1 MGQGASAARL
11 VVVNRYYAS
20 VGWATEPGRATCERG
35 SGYRC
40 SGQPTGKGVEC
51 WAPRS
56 HLLSSGAQR
65 QVHARLGHPRFLSQ
79 QATTDFITVCSS
91 APCPA
96 AAGHSPPFHPSDA
109 VGEPQPPPLPLVCVF
124 TSPAAR
130 RERGAATTARAATCH
145 TGPGPEGA
153 RAACSAAW
161 AGPRGDDV
169 SVQRDYIESFRGGDA
184 CSGSARA
191 LRGGRSGSSTR
202 ASTAPAEG
210 RPGGPTALEL
220 GAAPRQD
227 RFGTRTAL
235 LRLRTSS
242 RVLCPALAHSNS
254 ALSFPS
260 HPPTHPPSPL
270 TQQTNPTL
278 PPPAPA

>member
-109 VGEPQPPPLPLVCVF
+109 VGEPQPPPPCPMFVYLPVPPRGESGVLRPRPELQ
-124 TSPAAR
+124 PATPAR
-130 RERGAATTARAATCH
+130 
-145 TGPGPEGA
+145 
-153 RAACSAAW
+153 
-161 AGPRGDDV
+161 GPRGRERLARRLG
-169 SVQRDYIESFRGGDA
+169 Q
-184 CSGSARA
+184 ARA
-191 LRGGRSGSSTR
+191 VTMSACKETILR
-202 ASTAPAEG
+202 AFEVAMLAPEA
-210 RPGGPTALEL
+210 
-220 GAAPRQD
+220 
-227 RFGTRTAL
+227 
-235 LRLRTSS
+235 
-242 RVLCPALAHSNS
+242 RVR
-254 ALSFPS
+254 
-260 HPPTHPPSPL
+260 
-270 TQQTNPTL
+270 
-278 PPPAPA
+278 